1 MHEFE
6 PLFGLPLEPKPLLH
20 PLPNI
25 VPWVPSGSHDHSLP
39 LQDLPLDNRTSSL
52 CRDQTVR
59 RSLLWHYTDEHGTQA
74 NSGIFLALGH
84 VQHSPFPNVQH
95 EQVGPDGIELAS

>member
-6 PLFGLPLEPKPLLH
+6 PLFGLPLEPKPLWH

-25 VPWVPSGSHDHSLP
+25 VPWAPSGSHDHSQP
-39 LQDLPLDNRTSSL
+39 LQDLPWDNRTSSL

-59 RSLLWHYTDEHGTQA
+59 RSLSWHYTDE
-74 NSGIFLALGH
+74 SGIQASSGISLAVGH
-84 VQHSPFPNVQH
+84 VQHIPSPNVQH
-95 EQVGPDGIELAS
+95 KQEGLDDIELAS